1 MQTEYTSF
9 TNQMKIG
16 FSTGSLALDDVRE
29 GLRIATHG
37 RVKAIELSALREDEL
52 RPLVTLLDSIA
63 DELRPFEYIAFHAP
77 SRRKNMTEMEFVA
90 ELQKVAKR
98 GWAIIVHPDIF
109 EDVTLW
115 RPLGNAVCIENMDK
129 RKSTGRTANELR
141 NVFDQLPDA
150 TFCFDIGHAKQIDS
164 TMMEARKLLEAFG
177 HRLRQLNVSYVNSS
191 SRLERL
197 NRESIIAFQRV
208 ADLIPRHIPVILET
222 PVTQFCV
229 DEEIDLAES
238 IWQEFGKR
246 TRGHWPK
253 IRANHNA

>member
-1 MQTEYTSF
+1 
-9 TNQMKIG
+9 MKIG

-29 GLRIATHG
+29 GLRIATHC

-191 SRLERL
+191 SRHERL

-238 IWQEFGKR
+238 IWQEFQAQ
-246 TRGHWPK
+246 THP
-253 IRANHNA
+253 RATVCQE